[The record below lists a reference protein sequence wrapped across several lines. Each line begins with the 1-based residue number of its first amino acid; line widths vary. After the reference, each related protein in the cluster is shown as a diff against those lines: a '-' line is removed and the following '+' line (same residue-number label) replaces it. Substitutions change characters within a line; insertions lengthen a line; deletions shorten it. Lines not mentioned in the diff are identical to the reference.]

1 MASEASVLG
10 VPGIFIND
18 TSICYTREEEDKY
31 GLAFNFTESEED
43 QEKPIRKGLEL
54 ITTADIKEEWAH
66 RRQKMLDDKIDV
78 TGFLVRFVE
87 GWPESFKGVKSEE

>member
-1 MASEASVLG
+1 MASEAAVLG
-10 VPGIFIND
+10 VPGIFINN

-31 GLAFNFTESEED
+31 GLVFNFTESEDD
-43 QEKPIRKGLEL
+43 QEKAIQKGLEL
-54 ITTADIKEEWAH
+54 ITTSGIKEEWAR

-87 GWPESFKGVKSEE
+87 GWPGSFKGVKNE